1 MIVYNVG
8 GTQGEGVVRFVGEVP
23 FASGVHVGVELTT
36 PDGECDGSVDG
47 VTYFETKPFHAHFAH
62 IYNVSAVSSSTELAK
77 RRNARQ
83 RALAS
88 RQRKRSGNKGA
99 TERKKRSSLPADA
112 SNELLACLSRL
123 AVGDS
128 VMTHNYRG
136 VIRYIGEPAFGS
148 EASPV
153 WIGIELDKAV
163 DLAARFALK
172 KKGFFYSIAG
182 NDGTIMGK
190 TYFTTKEGRALFAT
204 PSNVLRVLPCGTIEP
219 SPAEQAKAKA
229 KEEEPVQVRNAHV
242 VRYRRKRP
250 ASASRAPLSSAS
262 SSQRTQR
269 KPRISSARSSRAAH
283 TRRLSDELLSLQA
296 RELKARAL
304 RSDENV
310 MFTETHRERQSA
322 SRTKR
327 RVMDRKRAAQT
338 VVDHRR
344 NRLLSQVQNNTPP
357 PPRP

>member
-1 MIVYNVG
+1 MYNVG

-36 PDGECDGSVDG
+36 PDGDCDGSVDG

-88 RQRKRSGNKGA
+88 RQRKSAGKNIAGKRK
-99 TERKKRSSLPADA
+99 KKRSSLPADA
-112 SNELLACLSRL
+112 SNSLLACLSRL

-128 VMTHNYRG
+128 VMAHNYGG

-148 EASPV
+148 EANPV

-190 TYFTTKEGRALFAT
+190 TYFTTEEGRALFAT

-219 SPAEQAKAKA
+219 SQAEQAQA
-229 KEEEPVQVRNAHV
+229 KEEEPTPQVRNAHV

-250 ASASRAPLSSAS
+250 ASASRAPLSS
-262 SSQRTQR
+262 QRTQG
-269 KPRISSARSSRAAH
+269 KPRISSARSSRAR

-296 RELKARAL
+296 KELRARAL

-310 MFTETHRERQSA
+310 MFNETHRERQSA

-344 NRLLSQVQNNTPP
+344 NRLLSQVQNNASPQP
-357 PPRP
+357 